1 MKNWRK
7 IALISVTVVIL
18 VTSAL
23 FYSLERS
30 THCEELMNAEFIN
43 AAGVS
48 LTEIG
53 YLGSIVFTKTGLNMK
68 MLVVLWIYGIL
79 SLGAGFTMI
88 KLALRIAKT
97 LKSSSATSETITKH
111 QKRIFALLMFQ
122 VSQMPIKN

>member
-1 MKNWRK
+1 
-7 IALISVTVVIL
+7 
-18 VTSAL
+18 
-23 FYSLERS
+23 
-30 THCEELMNAEFIN
+30 MNAEFIN
-43 AAGVS
+43 ATGVS

-53 YLGSIVFTKTGLNMK
+53 YLGSMVFTKTGLNMK

-122 VSQMPIKN
+122 VSQMPNNN